1 MSGDVAL
8 PAKHPPP
15 QPPPLPLRAHRS
27 LLVRPA
33 RRARRGVRLARR
45 VLRARRA
52 HLARLALRGRVN
64 ARTRGTLRRGACG
77 SHRRVSPPTGVNAGS
92 TNSMV
97 DKLRASKSGGASGK
111 VRERKAEKEERSA
124 AEEML
129 SLGNDDDEGGAVEVG
144 SRMHAF
150 VRVHA
155 CACPRVC
162 TPARLQVPVCNS
174 ARSVLSFNICLACR
188 VFQYVIAASPHVW
201 PSGLWSVPCALVCGL
216 CCLVAL
222 LNYAVMPVPQVSTVR
237 PQHTTHLP

>member
-1 MSGDVAL
+1 MKRGTPTKKRTGARPSTSSASMEGKSAAPMTAAEKKERMKAYAAKQKAVRPGAASGERRRRTPSKTPSSA
-8 PAKHPPP
+8 APPSASSRTP
-15 QPPPLPLRAHRS
+15 VTPRTPRTPRTPGSSARTPRTPGSARTPRTPGS
-27 LLVRPA
+27 SRTGERKNAGDAEKRGVRKPPA
-33 RRARRGVRLARR
+33 RRGGDA
-45 VLRARRA
+45 
-52 HLARLALRGRVN
+52 
-64 ARTRGTLRRGACG
+64 
-77 SHRRVSPPTGVNAGS
+77 PGVNAGS

-174 ARSVLSFNICLACR
+174 ARSVCKL
-188 VFQYVIAASPHVW
+188 
-201 PSGLWSVPCALVCGL
+201 
-216 CCLVAL
+216 
-222 LNYAVMPVPQVSTVR
+222 
-237 PQHTTHLP
+237 